1 MLRRGIIVSFLT
13 IMQNKLNEII
23 GRYNELE
30 TLITKPENIA
40 NPAFYA
46 KLMKERGKLMP
57 VTQRAKALEEIRKQK
72 AGALAMSQAS
82 AEDKELAQMAEEEIK
97 ALTAKETVLQ
107 TELEELLLPGSEE
120 YSRDAIVEIR
130 AGTGG
135 EEAALFAAD
144 LVRMYLKY
152 CEKKGWKTIIME
164 SSPTDLGGVKQAIF
178 SVEGTDVFKFL
189 RFESGTHRVQRVPK
203 TEASGRLHTSA
214 ATVAVLP
221 DAEDVDIEIKTE
233 DLKVDTY
240 SAGGPGGQHVN
251 KTASAVRLTHLPTG
265 LVVACQTERSQ
276 HRNRDL
282 AMKLLKTRIYE
293 KQINETKEVRD
304 KIRRTQVGSG
314 DRSEKIRTYN
324 FPQNR
329 VTDHRINFSSHN
341 LLVVLDGALDEMID
355 ELNKKDREERLKSLS
370 K

>member
-1 MLRRGIIVSFLT
+1 
-13 IMQNKLNEII
+13 MQNKLDEII
-23 GRYNELE
+23 TRYNELE
-30 TLITKPENIA
+30 SLITKPENIA
-40 NPAFYA
+40 NPPLYA

-57 VTQRAKALEEIRKQK
+57 VAQRAKALEEIRKQK
-72 AGALAMSQAS
+72 AGAIAMSQSS

-97 ALTAKETVLQ
+97 TLSEKETTLQ
-107 TELEELLLPGSEE
+107 SELEELLLPGSEE

-152 CEKKGWKTIIME
+152 CEKKGWKTSIME

-251 KTASAVRLTHLPTG
+251 KTASAIRLTHMPTG
-265 LVVACQTERSQ
+265 IVVACQTERSQ

-293 KQINETKEVRD
+293 KQVNETKELRD

-329 VTDHRINFSSHN
+329 ITDHRINFSSHN
-341 LLVVLDGALDEMID
+341 LLVVLDGALDELID